1 MAKLSYKIS
10 SYALYL
16 MILIILVVLALFFCG
31 GDAEGSARLTGVDPE
46 MWQPANT
53 DALLYLVY
61 ALFAV
66 AIIATLAAAV
76 VQFVSTLKDSPAKAL
91 SSLLGLVVLIVLLV
105 VTWALGSDK
114 PLNIPGYDGTDN
126 VPFWLKLTDMFIYT
140 LYILLGV
147 NILLMIVSGVKK
159 KIS

>member
-10 SYALYL
+10 YYALYL
-16 MILIILVVLALFFCG
+16 MILIILVVLALFYCG

-46 MWQPANT
+46 MWQPAHT

-66 AIIATLAAAV
+66 AIIATVIAAV

-91 SSLLGLVVLIVLLV
+91 SSLLGLIVLIALLV
-105 VTWALGSDK
+105 ITWALGSET
-114 PLNIPGYDGTDN
+114 PLNIPGYDGSDN
-126 VPFWLKLTDMFIYT
+126 VPFWLKITDMFIYS
-140 LYILLGV
+140 LYVLLGA
-147 NILLMIVSGVKK
+147 NIILMIVSGVKK